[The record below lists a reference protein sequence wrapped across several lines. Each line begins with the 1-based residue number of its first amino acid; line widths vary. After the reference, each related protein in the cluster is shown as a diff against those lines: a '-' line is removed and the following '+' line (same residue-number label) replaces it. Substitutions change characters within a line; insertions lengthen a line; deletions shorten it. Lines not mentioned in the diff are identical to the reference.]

1 LLTPGF
7 RADFAKSAGRAETLA
22 TRLKELKSFTFL
34 ACDDARKR
42 GIERFG
48 TRVSRI
54 CYYKMVAGDETRYYT
69 FYLAE
74 DGQVAFYQSSTE

>member
-1 LLTPGF
+1 MLPVVLNGP
-7 RADFAKSAGRAETLA
+7 
-22 TRLKELKSFTFL
+22 TRLLAL
-34 ACDDARKR
+34 ACDDVRKH

-54 CYYKMVAGDETRYYT
+54 CNYKMIAGDETRYYT